1 MTSFRYTMRRPRTTQ
16 ERRDLAA
23 AEADRDEVPVP
34 RRRPLPTAWDDLP
47 VAAHHDKSLQD
58 AVDFAAWCLRS
69 DR

>member
-1 MTSFRYTMRRPRTTQ
+1 MALTTFCYTMRRPRTTQ
-16 ERRDLAA
+16 ERRALAA

-47 VAAHHDKSLQD
+47 VAAHHDKSRR
-58 AVDFAAWCLRS
+58 VSMPWRLRG